1 MTKPLLACALLLL
14 ASVPATAQKCAAID
28 ITMLNKGFADVAP
41 WRVMSGGPGQCSFTT
56 RNSSVNLGFSHMVMQ
71 SREAADASTAQM
83 REAVAPTSAIEPMLS
98 LGDNGFTYQPKKP
111 NGQVDRTSMFFSG
124 HRGTLTVS
132 GYLNLKE
139 PITPDQR
146 ILAGNLIA
154 STLGAASSAKALA
167 KESNCRYLDAGLV
180 KRLLPSGDMATI
192 VPDANNCIVSA
203 GNSVITVAVS
213 KDTRGFADAERI
225 LKNEGCSVDTL
236 SSLGKGAGISYRC
249 RSGNPR
255 AEVVVVNGSRWL
267 RILYAPPAEP
277 TTGEREALVE
287 LARFAATK

>member
-1 MTKPLLACALLLL
+1 
-14 ASVPATAQKCAAID
+14 
-28 ITMLNKGFADVAP
+28 
-41 WRVMSGGPGQCSFTT
+41 
-56 RNSSVNLGFSHMVMQ
+56 MVMQ

-154 STLGAASSAKALA
+154 STLGAASSPKALA
-167 KESNCRYLDAGLV
+167 KESNCRYLDAALV
-180 KRLLPSGDMATI
+180 KRLLPTATW
-192 VPDANNCIVSA
+192 PRSFP
-203 GNSVITVAVS
+203 
-213 KDTRGFADAERI
+213 TRTIASSRGQQRHHRCRFEGHARVRDAERI
-225 LKNEGCSVDTL
+225 LKNEGCAVDAL

-249 RSGNPR
+249 RTGNPR

-267 RILYAPPAEP
+267 RILYAPPRSRPPASAKRWWSSRGSLRRSNDQNRY
-277 TTGEREALVE
+277 TAD
-287 LARFAATK
+287 ARIDLRSPMPPSRST

>member
-1 MTKPLLACALLLL
+1 MTKPLLACGLLLL
-14 ASVPATAQKCAAID
+14 ASMPATAQKCAAID
-28 ITMLNKGFADVAP
+28 ITMLNKGFAHVAP

-71 SREAADASTAQM
+71 SREAADASAAQM

-132 GYLNLKE
+132 GYLNVKE

-180 KRLLPSGDMATI
+180 KRLLPSADMATI

-213 KDTRGFADAERI
+213 NDKRGFGDAERI

-277 TTGEREALVE
+277 TAGEREALVE